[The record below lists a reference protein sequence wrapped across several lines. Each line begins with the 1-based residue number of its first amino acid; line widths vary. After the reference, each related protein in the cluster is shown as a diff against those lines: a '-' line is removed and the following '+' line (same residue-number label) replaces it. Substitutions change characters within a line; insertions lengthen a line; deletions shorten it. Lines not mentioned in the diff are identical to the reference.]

1 MRSTKV
7 LGIAMPLLCFAASVS
22 AQLPS
27 GAGAPST
34 ISRDTSITVKV
45 SYDNERG
52 VAANVQVSLA
62 SWYGSI
68 IEVRTADGYGNAEFP
83 HVLPGKYKF
92 IISGV
97 NIQTSQTGEIDV
109 ADGTPH
115 ITQNIQVHKVNGT
128 VAPGGATSAL
138 EANVPDNAKKEYEK
152 GMRSIERKD
161 WDAAKKSFEQAIAIY
176 PKYAQAQNGLATS
189 YVNLGQ
195 GEKAVET
202 FRAAIS
208 NDEHLQMANLYLG
221 HFYYENKNY
230 KEAEPY
236 LLRAESG
243 DPQNAQILTALANC
257 QYRNGEPDLAL
268 ASARKV
274 HSLKDHKQY
283 AIAHLIAA
291 DILTG
296 RNQAKDAAQEYEAFL
311 KEDPKSPMAPKVREA
326 LAKIDAAK

>member
-1 MRSTKV
+1 MKPSRL
-7 LGIAMPLLCFAASVS
+7 LGTLALFFAASAA
-22 AQLPS
+22 AQLPA

-34 ISRDTSITVKV
+34 ISRDTTITVRV

-52 VAANVQVSLA
+52 VPANVQVSLT
-62 SWYGSI
+62 SWYGSVV
-68 IEVRTADGYGNAEFP
+68 EVRTADGYGNAEFP
-83 HVLPGKYKF
+83 HVMPGKYKF
-92 IISGV
+92 VISGV
-97 NIQTSQTGEIDV
+97 TIQTAQTGEIDV

-115 ITQNIQVHKVNGT
+115 ITQNILVHKLTGP
-128 VAPGGATSAL
+128 VAPGGATSAI
-138 EANVPDNAKKEYEK
+138 EASVPDSAKKAYEK
-152 GMRSIERKD
+152 GLRSMEHKE
-161 WDAAKKSFEQAIAIY
+161 WDAAKKSFEQALAIY

-236 LLRAESG
+236 LLRAESA

-257 QYRNGEPDLAL
+257 QYRNGEADLAL

-274 HSLKDHKQY
+274 HSLKDHTQY
-283 AIAHLIAA
+283 SIAHLIAA
-291 DILTG
+291 DILTS
-296 RNQAKDAAQEYEAFL
+296 RNQQKEAAQEYELFL

-326 LAKIDAAK
+326 LAKTNAAK